1 MEMFRNLRLSI
12 GRLVL
17 RRKISHLK
25 RKKFR
30 GNILSARKL
39 GIIWDAT
46 NVADFPV
53 ISQFHQ
59 KMLER
64 SIDVKV
70 LGYYPEKELPDK
82 LTAVRFLTCLK
93 PEDINLN
100 YRPVSKEANEFIN
113 TSFDILI
120 DTNFRN
126 VFQLEYI
133 SSLSAAGLKV
143 GIFDNGYEHS
153 PFDLMIDVKKNSDL
167 NNYLTQAVHYLEM
180 VNNVEIKTRV

>member
-1 MEMFRNLRLSI
+1 MEMFRNLRLSR
-12 GRLVL
+12 GRSVL
-17 RRKISHLK
+17 RKKVMRLK
-25 RKKFR
+25 RKRFR
-30 GNILSARKL
+30 GNITTARRV
-39 GIIWDAT
+39 GIVWDA
-46 NVADFPV
+46 NRIEDFNTV
-53 ISQFHQ
+53 SQFHQ

-64 SIDVKV
+64 NIEVKV

-93 PEDINLN
+93 PEDVNFT

-113 TSFDILI
+113 TPFDILI

-126 VFQLEYI
+126 VFPLEYI

-143 GIFDNGYEHS
+143 GIFENEYENP

-180 VNNVEIKTRV
+180 INTSNN